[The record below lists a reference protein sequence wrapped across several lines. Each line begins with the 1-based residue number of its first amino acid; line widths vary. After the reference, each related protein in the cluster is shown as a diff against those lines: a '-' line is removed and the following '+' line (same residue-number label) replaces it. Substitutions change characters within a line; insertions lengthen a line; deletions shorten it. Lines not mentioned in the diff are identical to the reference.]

1 MTNTAETVN
10 DKLVEALMWAKPYVA
25 RIRDTQ
31 IIDNALANIETRH
44 TADIASSEVTGETS
58 DGYHTFNELYEHRHA
73 LFIALLKA
81 HPEKAWKSKK
91 HRDGIMFDG
100 WFIAGLETPDGQVT
114 YHMPLHL
121 WDDVEAEVIHVAQ
134 KWDGHTSNDVISR
147 IKALTRPA
155 AAQVD
160 AGVRC
165 VPAEITE
172 DGKTWTLMGGW
183 YVTPQHIGLELKM
196 YNAYLP
202 APLAEQPDIGRKFK
216 IGDRVQKTK
225 GSAWHGRVVG
235 FYSTDLTPIGY
246 AVESE
251 REPGSVQ
258 IYPEAA
264 IAQAMEGQTK

>member
-202 APLAEQPDIGRKFK
+202 APLAEQPDIGAMLEALQKSNAMLTK
-216 IGDRVQKTK
+216 MYNAWGEEDKEMQRVIKRNNK
-225 GSAWHGRVVG
+225 
-235 FYSTDLTPIGY
+235 
-246 AVESE
+246 
-251 REPGSVQ
+251 
-258 IYPEAA
+258 A